1 MKFRQLLSVFLVLCL
16 VASFFAPSFAF
27 AANKDVVVSTI
38 VYTYGNE
45 NATELIEG
53 KVLTSTIELIR
64 FDSKPEENMIY
75 ALMLYNDNKIV
86 KADTCVV
93 SVPSGVKKTFKTD
106 DLVEGMVRMME
117 TGDSFTGP
125 VNIGNPGEFTMLEL
139 AEKVIELTGSNSRI
153 VFEPLPQDD
162 PRQRKPDISLAHR
175 ELNGWQPTIKLD
187 EGLQK
192 TIEYFKRLV

>member
-1 MKFRQLLSVFLVLCL
+1 MRCVQALQGKDITIYGDGKQTR
-16 VASFFAPSFAF
+16 SFQY
-27 AANKDVVVSTI
+27 V
-38 VYTYGNE
+38 
-45 NATELIEG
+45 
-53 KVLTSTIELIR
+53 
-64 FDSKPEENMIY
+64 
-75 ALMLYNDNKIV
+75 
-86 KADTCVV
+86 
-93 SVPSGVKKTFKTD
+93 D

-117 TGDSFTGP
+117 TGDGFTGP

-139 AEKVIELTGSNSRI
+139 AEKVIELTGSKSRI

-187 EGLQK
+187 EGLLK